1 VEDPVYPFQQGW
13 QDNFYQIT
21 LDELKH
27 VPRAWPFQVML
38 FEGAI
43 IVIDERVDATDFMP
57 IGEQA
62 LSQMRTHKA
71 SDTGYETSHDFSSVF
86 FLLSYNLVI
95 GT

>member
-1 VEDPVYPFQQGW
+1 V
-13 QDNFYQIT
+13 
-21 LDELKH
+21 
-27 VPRAWPFQVML
+27 L

-43 IVIDERVDATDFMP
+43 IVISERVDATDFMP

-86 FLLSYNLVI
+86 FLFSCSVRSHEMLPRDRQKSVLD
-95 GT
+95 T